1 MAVAHAPASRVSRH
15 ATPDEWLRGADALPE
30 MLLDHA
36 NCELKAA
43 STALG
48 FLYRYPDRPALAQR
62 MSRLAR
68 EELRHFEQVRS
79 IMEDM
84 GVPFE
89 RLTASRYAG
98 ELREAVRD
106 EEPHKLLDMLLVG
119 ALIEARSCE
128 RFAEL
133 APHLPE
139 RLGKFYNGLLASE
152 ARHFEHYI
160 AFAQSECGVAKMRLS
175 APGRTQGD
183 RSSVDYGSGSAVSLP
198 LGTVGAANAAGLYAG
213 HVLAVLGPAGP
224 TARRCPA
231 CTSRPARCAS
241 PCDAQDR
248 RHERRAD
255 ECGRAA
261 EYRRSCLMTRFT
273 AS

>member
-1 MAVAHAPASRVSRH
+1 MAVVPELIAGFLHNE
-15 ATPDEWLRGADALPE
+15 TPQAWIDEAAGRLPE

-48 FLYRYPDRPALAQR
+48 FLYRYPDRTQLAQR

-84 GVPFE
+84 GIPFE
-89 RLTASRYAG
+89 RLSASRYAG
-98 ELREAVRD
+98 GLRDAVRD
-106 EEPHKLLDMLLVG
+106 EEPCKLLDLLLIG

-128 RFAEL
+128 RFARV

-139 RLGKFYNGLLASE
+139 RLGKFYRGLLASE

-160 AFAQSECGVAKMRLS
+160 AFAKSETGLDDAEIETRLEELKAIEARLVADPDPQFRFH
-175 APGRTQGD
+175 
-183 RSSVDYGSGSAVSLP
+183 SGTPV
-198 LGTVGAANAAGLYAG
+198 
-213 HVLAVLGPAGP
+213 
-224 TARRCPA
+224 
-231 CTSRPARCAS
+231 TS
-241 PCDAQDR
+241 
-248 RHERRAD
+248 
-255 ECGRAA
+255 
-261 EYRRSCLMTRFT
+261 
-273 AS
+273 